1 GRYPAALGADIREPR
16 LARFFT
22 QEGDHYRVKREL
34 RDLVLFASHS
44 LLKDPPFSRLDLIL
58 CRNLLIYLD
67 RELQQHACTVFHYA
81 LNPGGYL
88 FLGPSETADNPPN
101 LFRAI
106 DRASRI
112 YQAIGA
118 KGDMASLPRL
128 FSGGRVGE
136 GLQLPVRVQRPPSA
150 FDEARLH
157 REVLERLAPPSVLV
171 DESRRAVHLS
181 EGVGRFLQPS
191 GGPLSDELAELVRP
205 EL

>member
-1 GRYPAALGADIREPR
+1 GRYPAALGADISEPR

-67 RELQQHACTVFHYA
+67 RELQQHACTIFHYA
-81 LNPGGYL
+81 LNPNGYL
-88 FLGPSETADNPPN
+88 FLGSSETADNPRN

-106 DRASRI
+106 DRVSRI
-112 YQAIGA
+112 YQSTGA
-118 KGDMASLPRL
+118 KSDFSAMPRL
-128 FSGGRVGE
+128 FGSNRIGE
-136 GLQLPVRVQRPPSA
+136 GLPPPARPRWPSA

-157 REVLERLAPPSVLV
+157 REVLERLAPPS
-171 DESRRAVHLS
+171 
-181 EGVGRFLQPS
+181 
-191 GGPLSDELAELVRP
+191 
-205 EL
+205 